1 MSFKELSQYCKVLIL
16 MQILKVVKLKR
27 KKIPNLTISKL
38 NMVKMEVVLSKV
50 PKYISNHKIPFQ

>member
-1 MSFKELSQYCKVLIL
+1 M

-38 NMVKMEVVLSKV
+38 NMVKTEIVLSKV
-50 PKYISNHKIPFQ
+50 PKYISNH